1 MLKFIFLSFFV
12 PMITRFYEKNQSH
25 GEYASSYLA
34 SQYEQL
40 ISLFRAFE
48 RKEPNALST
57 HFTLHAKQKG
67 DILLRE
73 GSSSRNVWL
82 IESGIVRS
90 YTNGFNGEVTTGF
103 YFPGDFVGSNFS
115 RHLHKPSEHNLEVIQ
130 SGNMYEITAEKLN
143 HLQQLYPELHIIE
156 KTISSCHSHRVYQ
169 HQLSL
174 QQHCA
179 TERYL
184 QLIPQHR
191 QLHENIHSTH
201 IASYLGIT
209 LPSLSRIKKEISKK
223 RLRNNGGTS
232 SNSPLSFG
240 LYLLLGLLCQ
250 DPLALLGLLPTM

>member
-1 MLKFIFLSFFV
+1 
-12 PMITRFYEKNQSH
+12 MITRFYEKNQFY

-57 HFTLHAKQKG
+57 YFTLHEKQKG

-82 IESGIVRS
+82 IESGIIRS
-90 YTNGFNGEVTTGF
+90 YTNGLNGEVTTGF

-130 SGNMYEITAEKLN
+130 SGNMYEITEGKLH

-156 KTISSCHSHRVYQ
+156 KTISTCHSYKVYQ

-184 QLIPQHR
+184 QLMPQH
-191 QLHENIHSTH
+191 LHSHLHKNIYNTH

-223 RLRNNGGTS
+223 RLRNSGGTS
-232 SNSPLSFG
+232 SNSPFSLG

-250 DPLALLGLLPTM
+250 DLLVFFGLLPTM